1 MDKMLPV
8 NEFSFS
14 FEIKRK
20 EERKKNCQ
28 KGENECLL
36 IRPRC
41 FVCGTFKAISPQGEK
56 FCKRAEKKT
65 RRKNL
70 AGTGN

>member
-20 EERKKNCQ
+20 EHKKNCQ

-41 FVCGTFKAISPQGEK
+41 FVRGTFKAISPQGEK
-56 FCKRAEKKT
+56 FCKRAEKKNT
-65 RRKNL
+65 KKEFSRDR
-70 AGTGN
+70 